1 MKSGGTH
8 PPGGRNVRRVP
19 SATFESMSKRWQ
31 DMEERIDRARE
42 ARRHGEKK
50 AKGGDRD
57 DRPTWRDRDRKR
69 DISPHSD
76 LRSGDGREQPP
87 KAKDRYSDAQA
98 QKAVKIELQELFRD
112 KKGDSLRADILSA
125 DRAGLEA
132 AMAAYVEA
140 KGALPPDAAVL
151 EKCLDA
157 RRDRTLRTVVEAIA
171 AGMPDF
177 DKSAQKVLLLKIRTK
192 ARRSFDAK
200 LGKQMKALLS
210 EYGVED

>member
-1 MKSGGTH
+1 M
-8 PPGGRNVRRVP
+8 
-19 SATFESMSKRWQ
+19 AKRWQ
-31 DMEERIDRARE
+31 DMEEKIDE
-42 ARRHGEKK
+42 MRRGRTHGDPKE
-50 AKGGDRD
+50 
-57 DRPTWRDRDRKR
+57 RDRERLSWRER
-69 DISPHSD
+69 DNKNAQSKHTEQWK
-76 LRSGDGREQPP
+76 DGRDVKRPE
-87 KAKDRYSDAQA
+87 KDRYASAQA
-98 QKAVKIELQELFRD
+98 QKALKGQLEDLFRD